1 MKCSPG
7 GGRRISRLGRGT
19 GVTALR
25 AEGAYSRP
33 DGRGRFSHD
42 DDWCN
47 APPHIVGRNSAAP
60 FPAKAENSAQA
71 PFLHLRP
78 KSRPSG
84 GWPPKRACGRSPLP
98 TGPASLGSGG
108 GLSFSERR
116 KRENPPEGPLA
127 ASRLT
132 LAGRAR
138 STAQPLAALPLRAAA
153 SPSRGKEKKTFW
165 SLRECA
171 PFIGAAEG
179 I

>member
-1 MKCSPG
+1 MMMAGQC
-7 GGRRISRLGRGT
+7 
-19 GVTALR
+19 
-25 AEGAYSRP
+25 
-33 DGRGRFSHD
+33 
-42 DDWCN
+42 
-47 APPHIVGRNSAAP
+47 PPHVVGRNSAAP

-98 TGPASLGSGG
+98 TGPAPLGSGG
-108 GLSFSERR
+108 APSFSERR

-138 STAQPLAALPLRAAA
+138 SKR
-153 SPSRGKEKKTFW
+153 EKDF
-165 SLRECA
+165 LVV
-171 PFIGAAEG
+171 AE
-179 I
+179 IFRFD

>member
-1 MKCSPG
+1 MMMAGQC
-7 GGRRISRLGRGT
+7 
-19 GVTALR
+19 
-25 AEGAYSRP
+25 
-33 DGRGRFSHD
+33 
-42 DDWCN
+42 
-47 APPHIVGRNSAAP
+47 PPHVVGRNSAAP

-165 SLRECA
+165 SLRKPFASIEGRAADLMGRRRDFLLFPRFA
-171 PFIGAAEG
+171 PDLYRAGRFSPLTAAFFR
-179 I
+179 